1 MSPSDGRALATL
13 FWGLILSL
21 WVVFTVCFSK
31 PAFYLYPMILSPT
44 ALLFLWNALRHRHPG
59 RVHRMTTVQL
69 TGLYASGFLLIIIP
83 FLLNTATRWFASRV
97 LLAGRDVAKEHE
109 QGTWRIFVFFMIAL
123 AVSPGVW
130 EELYKWWI
138 TSLGV
143 KRLDRPRSRLQVTLC
158 AVTSGLSFATAENL
172 LYYWSVMSSE
182 GLSTVVIA
190 SRTLRCIPG
199 HVAFAVMSG
208 KAMSLMI
215 DRRQR
220 RLVVTLPG
228 IWKQMVLHACC
239 NYFAFIG
246 TMEHLEVPVTP
257 GMQLASRSITAF
269 IAMVM
274 VFYVAYTLWT
284 VDDEPFEDDTI
295 GQVFPKQDV
304 VLEPPPH
311 YEASDNVITDET
323 TISVVGEFDR

>member
-1 MSPSDGRALATL
+1 
-13 FWGLILSL
+13 
-21 WVVFTVCFSK
+21 
-31 PAFYLYPMILSPT
+31 MILTPT

-69 TGLYASGFLLIIIP
+69 TGLYASGALLIIIP
-83 FLLNTATRWFASRV
+83 FLLNTVTGWFASRV
-97 LLAGRDVAKEHE
+97 LLAGHDVAKAHK
-109 QGTWRIFVFFMIAL
+109 QATWPRIFVFTLIAG

-138 TSLGV
+138 TSLGA

-182 GLSTVVIA
+182 DLSTVVIA
-190 SRTLRCIPG
+190 IRTLRCIPI
-199 HVAFAVMSG
+199 HVALAVMSG

-215 DRRQR
+215 ERQQC

-228 IWKQMVLHACC
+228 IWRQMILHASY
-239 NYFAFIG
+239 NFFDFLG
-246 TMEHLEVPVTP
+246 SMEHVEAQITP
-257 GMQLASRSITAF
+257 GMQLAFRSITSF

-284 VDDEPFEDDTI
+284 EDDEPFEDDTV
-295 GQVFPKQDV
+295 GQVVPKQDV
-304 VLEPPPH
+304 VLEPLPH
-311 YEASDNVITDET
+311 YVASDNVITDEVT
-323 TISVVGEFDR
+323 VSIVGEVDDQ